1 MPPCEWLLL
10 GLVGAI
16 LAAAAAFALRQ
27 SSSESEVIVG
37 AWEYFVRD
45 ATHTR
50 REAQL
55 EDATASALQGVITNS
70 FWAPGRR
77 EPLPGGR

>member
-1 MPPCEWLLL
+1 MRKWLLL

-16 LAAAAAFALRQ
+16 LAAAAAFTLRQ

-45 ATHTR
+45 ATPAGAKR
-50 REAQL
+50 KL
-55 EDATASALQGVITNS
+55 EDATASALQG
-70 FWAPGRR
+70 
-77 EPLPGGR
+77 